1 MTPRVF
7 WWNYPTLE
15 QKITF
20 SQCRKFLRALSS
32 FAPVRRGGKSYRAD
46 HNFFAALRLCAKK
59 NPPRRT
65 RNSAGQA
72 LRLGEKKKKRIA
84 RKDAKPQRP
93 PEGRQARW
101 NHASL
106 EMIKNQLKVWVNP
119 KAKLHCIKVH
129 FLGD

>member
-46 HNFFAALRLCAKK
+46 HNFFA
-59 NPPRRT
+59 
-65 RNSAGQA
+65 A

-129 FLGD
+129 SLGD

>member
-20 SQCRKFLRALSS
+20 CQCRKFLRALSS
-32 FAPVRRGGKSYRAD
+32 FAPAYRGGQVYAS
-46 HNFFAALRLCAKK
+46 LR
-59 NPPRRT
+59 
-65 RNSAGQA
+65 
-72 LRLGEKKKKRIA
+72 EEKRIA

-129 FLGD
+129 SLGD